1 MSYNKIKNY
10 HSLRSFGRG
19 KPRPFGGRYI
29 YFKLFISLVLLVKEI
44 SFGSRMIKAEGV
56 IENIRE
62 RESNGDSDDGD
73 TSTFYFPIVKFC
85 DLNGETIEF
94 VGLGSQSRKDIYEGK
109 PIEVIYD
116 KENSKSA
123 KINEWSNRWGLSLT
137 LFLGSLI
144 FIFIGLKI

>member
-1 MSYNKIKNY
+1 MIF
-10 HSLRSFGRG
+10 LFIG
-19 KPRPFGGRYI
+19 I
-29 YFKLFISLVLLVKEI
+29 ILLFISLVLLVKEI

-62 RESNGDSDDGD
+62 SNDYSDDGD
-73 TSTFYFPIVKFC
+73 SSTFYFPIVKFC